1 MSDIEPSVAPDDT
14 PTPQTKDDDQSRVDR
29 ARLFGGQ
36 DLPQSDNKLTPSEP
50 EHIARVVQ
58 RVAELPDR
66 TSPVDW
72 PDAMLVTAAEL
83 SAILRDD
90 FVVLGSGYEN
100 GFDAGY
106 AKGYADGLDEG
117 SSDPRVQ
124 RIERGFK
131 AMHEATNGEY
141 SREDLVVMD
150 ALQAGRDFAIRLARR
165 EQHIQQLI
173 GEAKSRDAVDPVG
186 GSGTDGSRA
195 TEDLDV

>member
-1 MSDIEPSVAPDDT
+1 
-14 PTPQTKDDDQSRVDR
+14 
-29 ARLFGGQ
+29 
-36 DLPQSDNKLTPSEP
+36 
-50 EHIARVVQ
+50 
-58 RVAELPDR
+58 
-66 TSPVDW
+66 
-72 PDAMLVTAAEL
+72 MLVTAAEL